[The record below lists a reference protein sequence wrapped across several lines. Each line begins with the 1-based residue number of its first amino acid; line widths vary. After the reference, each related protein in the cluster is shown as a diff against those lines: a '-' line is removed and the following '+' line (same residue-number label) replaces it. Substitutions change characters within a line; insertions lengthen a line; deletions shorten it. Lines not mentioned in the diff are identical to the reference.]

1 MSFELDILLSLDML
15 SIDINPTYLIL
26 DYHRSFEP
34 YFKDLGYKLIF
45 KNILMH
51 HIQFMNIKVCDN

>member
-15 SIDINPTYLIL
+15 SIDINPTYLLL
-26 DYHRSFEP
+26 DYHRLFEP
-34 YFKDLGYKLIF
+34 YFKDLRYKLIF